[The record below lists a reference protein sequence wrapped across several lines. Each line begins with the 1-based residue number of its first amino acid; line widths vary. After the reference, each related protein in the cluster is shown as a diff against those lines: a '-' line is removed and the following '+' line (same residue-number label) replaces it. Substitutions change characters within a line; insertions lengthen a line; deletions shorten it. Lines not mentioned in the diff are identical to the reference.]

1 MDPKGVYD
9 QILKR
14 SFPDISRKGTNLYTL
29 SSGTQKYLITEVKEN
44 ELTPKKRYTTGK
56 ESLSSITPRFRLYFQ
71 IVSSC

>member
-44 ELTPKKRYTTGK
+44 ELTPKKKVHHRERKSFIHNT
-56 ESLSSITPRFRLYFQ
+56 
-71 IVSSC
+71 